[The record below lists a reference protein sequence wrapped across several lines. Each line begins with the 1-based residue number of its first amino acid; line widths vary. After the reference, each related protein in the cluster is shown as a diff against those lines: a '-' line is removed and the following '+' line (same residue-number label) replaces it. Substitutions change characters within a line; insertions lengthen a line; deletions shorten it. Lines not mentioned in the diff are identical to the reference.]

1 MNRKQSSQRMTS
13 LAAKVL
19 KNDSSSAIQQKLAGS
34 VLSQANASH
43 QTGSVMEDL
52 ASKALSG
59 PRYSETTK
67 VLAGS
72 VLSQANKKR

>member
-1 MNRKQSSQRMTS
+1 MNKKQSSPKMTS

-19 KNDSSSAIQQKLAGS
+19 KNASSSAIQQKLAGS

-43 QTGSVMEDL
+43 QSGSAIEDL
-52 ASKALSG
+52 ASKALSD

-67 VLAGS
+67 ALAGS
-72 VLSQANKKR
+72 VLSQANKER